1 MVLSLHTCLSHYEN
15 IIATTCTGP
24 HTMLGVAVW
33 DSLHAHK
40 KVLRL
45 SLPTDACI
53 ADSQRS
59 APIQRPRH
67 ITLCSTQV
75 FLKVD
80 TYSWREKFLGI
91 ICAVCELRTR
101 TLRQTCSTQ
110 QARRKSRPRSCA
122 SISLSDLLMCR
133 LCTVVHIKGLQ

>member
-75 FLKVD
+75 FLKV
-80 TYSWREKFLGI
+80 EFLGI